1 MREVHNS
8 HLSHRPSQ
16 GRGSL
21 DRRDHQ
27 ARCPHFHSQRQGS
40 TPNLQQETKA
50 RLLGHGLQHHGK
62 CQFYRLY
69 GKLNRLLSYPRDTV
83 TALHPLCHPD
93 CLPSRCSLFP
103 LLRPLL
109 GWILEEKQLV
119 TRNIE
124 VFRSLMYTSVDSQ
137 YTPFSLVLSLLWPT
151 SASSLRNSSSSSSS
165 SSSGWCMD
173 TTVPSGRETFGPI
186 TTLKTV
192 HSKVSD
198 ETEIVV
204 GFTKDCLSL
213 LTTDWWRNILAH
225 TQRKVVDNIFFFK
238 YLQ

>member
-1 MREVHNS
+1 MNSS

-21 DRRDHQ
+21 DRRNHQ

-83 TALHPLCHPD
+83 TALHPQCHPD

-109 GWILEEKQLV
+109 GWTLEETQLV

-192 HSKVSD
+192 HSKSKWWD
-198 ETEIVV
+198 GDSRRLHQRLLIVAHNGLV
-204 GFTKDCLSL
+204 EKHLGTHTHTHRGK
-213 LTTDWWRNILAH
+213 WWI
-225 TQRKVVDNIFFFK
+225 IYFFK
-238 YLQ
+238 HLQ